1 MRATTET
8 QTQRHGRHY
17 AANAEIAPSE
27 TRKSVNRRYAAAR
40 NSRRAFKIVTAACVV
55 TLAAAVFAIP
65 VSTTFTSGVETRTE
79 ENVNAP
85 ETFGSNN
92 EAAFED
98 MNANEIVTDTDA
110 ATVPA
115 AEMAAAKKTP
125 VKTTAKAT
133 AKTTAKAT
141 ATSKVGAASTATVKK
156 TASATSN
163 TAAKTTSSAASKTT
177 KASAQSK
184 SAEST
189 GTGSTSSKTTS
200 VSNETTS
207 KASTTTSKAST
218 TTSKASTTTSK
229 VSTATSKTT
238 VTATTSKTQQSS
250 KATST
255 ATSKTNTY
263 VYDEDDYVA
272 PKTSTSY
279 GSGSPLISI
288 SNVDYSYSPKHISLS
303 AYDRDI
309 IERLVY
315 GEVGETSY
323 LNCCIVAQAIRDA
336 MNIEN
341 TSSVDDIIYSYGYYG
356 SLNFTP
362 NSDTKNAVSFI
373 FDQDGMAL
381 QHRVICFYIG
391 TSAWHE
397 TQNFLYESPEG
408 IRFFDLIY

>member
-133 AKTTAKAT
+133 AKTTAKAST
-141 ATSKVGAASTATVKK
+141 TSKVGAASTATVKK
-156 TASATSN
+156 TASATSK
-163 TAAKTTSSAASKTT
+163 TAAKMTSSAASKTT

-207 KASTTTSKAST
+207 KASTA
-218 TTSKASTTTSK
+218 TSKASTTTSK

>member
-133 AKTTAKAT
+133 AKTTAKAST
-141 ATSKVGAASTATVKK
+141 TSKVGAASTATVKK
-156 TASATSN
+156 TASATSK
-163 TAAKTTSSAASKTT
+163 TAAKMTSSAASKTT

-218 TTSKASTTTSK
+218 TTSKASTT
-229 VSTATSKTT
+229 TSKTT

>member
-92 EAAFED
+92 EVAFEE
-98 MNANEIVTDTDA
+98 MNANEIVTNTDA

-133 AKTTAKAT
+133 AKTTAKAST
-141 ATSKVGAASTATVKK
+141 TSKVGAASTATVKK
-156 TASATSN
+156 TASATSK

-184 SAEST
+184 SAQST

-207 KASTTTSKAST
+207 KASTATSKAST
-218 TTSKASTTTSK
+218 ATSKA
-229 VSTATSKTT
+229 STATSKTT

>member
-115 AEMAAAKKTP
+115 AEMAAAKKTA

-156 TASATSN
+156 TASATSE

-207 KASTTTSKAST
+207 KASTATSKAST
-218 TTSKASTTTSK
+218 TTSKA
-229 VSTATSKTT
+229 STATSKTT

>member
-133 AKTTAKAT
+133 AKTTAKAST
-141 ATSKVGAASTATVKK
+141 TSKVGAASTATVKK

-163 TAAKTTSSAASKTT
+163 TTAKTTSSAASKTT
-177 KASAQSK
+177 KTSAQSK

-207 KASTTTSKAST
+207 KASTATSKAST
-218 TTSKASTTTSK
+218 TTSKA
-229 VSTATSKTT
+229 STATSKTT

>member
-92 EAAFED
+92 EAAFEE

-156 TASATSN
+156 TASATSD

-218 TTSKASTTTSK
+218 TTSKASTT
-229 VSTATSKTT
+229 TSKTT

>member
-133 AKTTAKAT
+133 AKTTAKTT

-156 TASATSN
+156 TASATSE

-177 KASAQSK
+177 KTSAQSK

-207 KASTTTSKAST
+207 KASTVTSKAST
-218 TTSKASTTTSK
+218 TTSKA
-229 VSTATSKTT
+229 STATSKTT

>member
-55 TLAAAVFAIP
+55 SLAAAVFAIP

-115 AEMAAAKKTP
+115 AEMAAAKKTA
-125 VKTTAKAT
+125 VKTTAKATAKTTAKAT

-156 TASATSN
+156 TASATSE

-207 KASTTTSKAST
+207 KASTATSKA
-218 TTSKASTTTSK
+218 
-229 VSTATSKTT
+229 STATSKTT

>member
-115 AEMAAAKKTP
+115 AEMAAAKKTA
-125 VKTTAKAT
+125 VKTTAKATAKTTAKAT

-156 TASATSN
+156 TASATSE

-207 KASTTTSKAST
+207 KASTATSKA
-218 TTSKASTTTSK
+218 
-229 VSTATSKTT
+229 STATSKTT

>member
-133 AKTTAKAT
+133 AKTTAKAST
-141 ATSKVGAASTATVKK
+141 TSKVGAASTATVKK
-156 TASATSN
+156 TASATSK

-207 KASTTTSKAST
+207 KASTVTSKAST
-218 TTSKASTTTSK
+218 TTSKA
-229 VSTATSKTT
+229 STATSKTT

>member
-92 EAAFED
+92 EAAFEE

-133 AKTTAKAT
+133 AKTTAKAST
-141 ATSKVGAASTATVKK
+141 TSKVGAASTATVKK
-156 TASATSN
+156 TASATSK
-163 TAAKTTSSAASKTT
+163 TAAKMTSSAASKTT

-207 KASTTTSKAST
+207 KASTT
-218 TTSKASTTTSK
+218 
-229 VSTATSKTT
+229 TSKTT

>member
-156 TASATSN
+156 TASATSK

-207 KASTTTSKAST
+207 KASTATSKAST
-218 TTSKASTTTSK
+218 ATSKA
-229 VSTATSKTT
+229 STATSKTT

>member
-133 AKTTAKAT
+133 AKTTAKAST
-141 ATSKVGAASTATVKK
+141 TSKVGAASTATVKK
-156 TASATSN
+156 TASATSE

-218 TTSKASTTTSK
+218 TTSKA
-229 VSTATSKTT
+229 STATSKTT

>member
-133 AKTTAKAT
+133 AKAST
-141 ATSKVGAASTATVKK
+141 TSKVGAASTATVKK

-163 TAAKTTSSAASKTT
+163 TTAKTTSSAASKTT
-177 KASAQSK
+177 KTSAQSK

-207 KASTTTSKAST
+207 KASTATSKAST
-218 TTSKASTTTSK
+218 TTSKA
-229 VSTATSKTT
+229 STATSKTT

>member
-92 EAAFED
+92 EAAFEE

-133 AKTTAKAT
+133 AKTTAKAST
-141 ATSKVGAASTATVKK
+141 TSKVGAASTATVKK
-156 TASATSN
+156 TASATSK

-207 KASTTTSKAST
+207 KASTATSKAST
-218 TTSKASTTTSK
+218 ATSKA
-229 VSTATSKTT
+229 STATSKTT

>member
-17 AANAEIAPSE
+17 AANAEIAPSD

-92 EAAFED
+92 EVAFEE
-98 MNANEIVTDTDA
+98 MNANEIVTNTDA

-133 AKTTAKAT
+133 AKTTAKAST
-141 ATSKVGAASTATVKK
+141 TSKVGAASTATVKK
-156 TASATSN
+156 TASATSK

-207 KASTTTSKAST
+207 KASTATSKAST
-218 TTSKASTTTSK
+218 ATSKA
-229 VSTATSKTT
+229 STATSKTT

>member
-133 AKTTAKAT
+133 AKTTAKAST
-141 ATSKVGAASTATVKK
+141 TSKVGAASTATVKK
-156 TASATSN
+156 TASATSK

-207 KASTTTSKAST
+207 KASTATSKAST
-218 TTSKASTTTSK
+218 ATSKA
-229 VSTATSKTT
+229 STATSKTT

>member
-156 TASATSN
+156 TASATSK

-218 TTSKASTTTSK
+218 T
-229 VSTATSKTT
+229 TSKTT

>member
-115 AEMAAAKKTP
+115 AEMAAAKKTA

-156 TASATSN
+156 TASATSK

-218 TTSKASTTTSK
+218 TTSKA
-229 VSTATSKTT
+229 STATSKTT